1 MATTQYIGARYV
13 PLFADPYEWDD
24 AREYEPLT
32 VVYSNGNSYTS
43 KQYVPTGTPL
53 TDENYW
59 VITGNYNAQ
68 VEQYRK
74 ETKAVS
80 DKYDTIAKNANDALS
95 LAQTNEQDI
104 ASNDAELA
112 GTAESGL
119 KTLITNETER
129 AKVAEGTISQNL
141 DTISG
146 NVNTLTQT
154 VNEQSES
161 ISNNTTANTK
171 HESQLEGTLDSGL
184 RTLINSKFP
193 IKSDSVG
200 DGAITAPKL
209 ATNAVSSILQGFT
222 VRRFNN
228 TDRNADNTGMVCPT
242 GGQLAGF
249 YIVELGILVIN
260 QFVGTEGQGGST
272 VFTLPSYVPAV
283 NGIVQLSGCGLM
295 GYSSSNDF
303 LAWTGLRYG
312 NGRHIFGN
320 SDMRKQFVNIGSP
333 MAYLK
338 PYETSTQSASYSNA
352 TENNQII

>member
-1 MATTQYIGARYV
+1 MATRQYIGARYV

-53 TDENYW
+53 TDVNYW

-95 LAQTNEQDI
+95 LAQSNKQDI

-119 KTLITNETER
+119 KKLITDETER
-129 AKVAEGTISQNL
+129 ATGAEGTISQNL

-146 NVNTLTQT
+146 NVNALAQT

-209 ATNAVSSILQGFT
+209 APNAVSSILQGFT
-222 VRRFNN
+222 VRRFDS

-242 GGQLAGF
+242 NGSLSGF

-260 QFVGTEGQGGST
+260 GFTGTAEQGGET

-283 NGIVQLSGCGLM
+283 NEMVQMAGCGLM
-295 GYSSSNDF
+295 FWSDSNDF
-303 LAWTGLRYG
+303 LGWTGLRYG
-312 NGRHIFGN
+312 KGRHIFGN
-320 SDMRKQFVNIGSP
+320 TNAQKRFVCIGNP

-352 TENNQII
+352 TVNNQII

>member
-119 KTLITNETER
+119 KKLITDETER
-129 AKVAEGTISQNL
+129 AKGAEGTISQNL

-154 VNEQSES
+154 VNEQSEA
-161 ISNNTTANTK
+161 ISNNTTAN
-171 HESQLEGTLDSGL
+171 HNHDLQLAGTLDSGL
-184 RTLINSKFP
+184 KALINSKFP
-193 IKSDSVG
+193 IAADSIE
-200 DGAITAPKL
+200 DGVITAPKL
-209 ATNAVSSILQGFT
+209 ATSAINSILQGFT
-222 VRRFNN
+222 VRRFDS
-228 TDRNADNTGMVCPT
+228 TDNNADNTGMICPE
-242 GGQLAGF
+242 GGTLTGF
-249 YIVELGILVIN
+249 YIVELGILVLN
-260 QFVGTEGQGGST
+260 NFVGTETQNGGN
-272 VFTLPSYVPAV
+272 VFSLPSYVPSV
-283 NGIVQLSGCGLM
+283 SKEIQLSGCGLL
-295 GYSSSNDF
+295 GWNASSNF
-303 LAWTGLRYG
+303 ANWTGLKYG
-312 NGRHIFGN
+312 RGRHLIPNSTMGQKFALVGN
-320 SDMRKQFVNIGSP
+320 PV
-333 MAYLK
+333 AYLK
-338 PYETSTQSASYSNA
+338 PYETSSQNASYANA
-352 TENNQII
+352 TANNQII

>member
-95 LAQTNEQDI
+95 LAQTNKQDI

-119 KTLITNETER
+119 KKLITDETER
-129 AKVAEGTISQNL
+129 ATGAEGTISQNL

-161 ISNNTTANTK
+161 ISNNTTAN
-171 HESQLEGTLDSGL
+171 HNHDLQLAGTLNSGL
-184 RTLINSKFP
+184 KTLINSKFP
-193 IKSDSVG
+193 IAADSIE
-200 DGAITAPKL
+200 DGVITAPKL
-209 ATNAVSSILQGFT
+209 ATSAVNSILQGFT
-222 VRRFNN
+222 VRRFDNA
-228 TDRNADNTGMVCPT
+228 DRNADNTGMVCPT
-242 GGQLAGF
+242 GGLLSGF

-260 QFVGTEGQGGST
+260 VFIGTAEQGGDT

-283 NGIVQLSGCGLM
+283 NGTVQMSGCGVM
-295 GYSSSNDF
+295 SWSSSNYF
-303 LAWTGLRYG
+303 LSWSGLRYG
-312 NGRHIFGN
+312 KGRHIFAN
-320 SDMRKQFVNIGSP
+320 SNMQKQFISIGSP

-352 TENNQII
+352 TANNQII

>member
-13 PLFADPYEWDD
+13 PLFADPYEWDA

-59 VITGNYNAQ
+59 AITGNYNAQ

-80 DKYDTIAKNANDALS
+80 GKCDTIAKNANDALS

-112 GTAESGL
+112 GTAGSGL

-129 AKVAEGTISQNL
+129 AKGAEGTISQNL

-161 ISNNTTANTK
+161 ISNNTASNNK
-171 HESQLEGTLDSGL
+171 HDLQLAGTLDSGL
-184 RTLINSKFP
+184 KTLINSKFP
-193 IKSDSVG
+193 IAADSIE
-200 DGAITAPKL
+200 DGVITAPKL
-209 ATNAVSSILQGFT
+209 ATSAVNSILQGFT
-222 VRRFNN
+222 VRRF
-228 TDRNADNTGMVCPT
+228 DSGDSNADNTGMICPE
-242 GGQLAGF
+242 GGTVRGF
-249 YIVELGILVIN
+249 YIVELGILVLN
-260 QFVGTEGQGGST
+260 NFVGTSAQSGPN
-272 VFTLPSYVPAV
+272 VFSLPSYVPSV
-283 NGIVQLSGCGLM
+283 SKEIQLSSLGLL
-295 GYSSSNDF
+295 GWDSSSNF
-303 LAWTGLRYG
+303 VNWTGLKYGKGRYLIPNSTMGKNFALVG
-312 NGRHIFGN
+312 NP
-320 SDMRKQFVNIGSP
+320 V
-333 MAYLK
+333 AYLK
-338 PYETSTQSASYSNA
+338 PYETSSQNASYANA
-352 TENNQII
+352 TTNNQII